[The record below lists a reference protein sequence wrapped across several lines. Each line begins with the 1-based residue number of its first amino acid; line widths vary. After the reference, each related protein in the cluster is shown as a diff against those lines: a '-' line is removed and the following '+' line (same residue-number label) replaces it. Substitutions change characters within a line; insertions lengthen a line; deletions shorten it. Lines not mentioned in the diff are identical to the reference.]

1 MERGSCGGAGTRR
14 SGSYNLP
21 VKVRLPTVAP
31 PESPGIAD
39 DDHFHD
45 ECGVF
50 GIYPHPEAAR
60 LTYLGL
66 YGLQHRGQEAAGIA
80 VSAGKEIALHK
91 GEGYVSEVFG
101 HEELAKMPGLAAIGH
116 CRYSTA
122 GASALVNAQP
132 VFARTSKGAL
142 ALAHNGNLTN
152 AGRLRAEL
160 EARGAIFQ
168 TTSDS
173 EVILHLMAKA
183 AAEDPIEALIEAWKQ
198 TEGAFSCVVLLEDR
212 VIAVRDPRGFRP
224 LVLGRLEDK
233 AYCVASETCAF
244 DLIDAK
250 LVREIEPGEMVI
262 LSAAGVESRKP
273 FPQKPVSPCIF
284 EHIYFARP
292 DSMVFGRMVMESR
305 EELGRLLAKEQPA
318 GADIVVPV
326 PDSGIGAALGFS
338 HESGIPFA
346 FGLIRNH
353 YVGRTF
359 IQPQQAIRDL
369 SVKVKLNPVK
379 PVIEGK
385 RVVLIDDSI
394 VRGTTSRKI
403 VRLVRA
409 AGAREVHLRISSPP
423 TMGPCHYGIDTP
435 QKSELIAAQHSLEE
449 IRRFVEADSLG
460 YLSLD
465 ALETAIAKGRPFCRA
480 CFDGNYPVALDASPR
495 QGGLFDKAA
504 R

>member
-1 MERGSCGGAGTRR
+1 MKA
-14 SGSYNLP
+14 LP
-21 VKVRLPTVAP
+21 VISAAAGDL
-31 PESPGIAD
+31 GIVD

-50 GIYPHPEAAR
+50 GIFPHPEAAR
-60 LTYLGL
+60 ITYLGL

-80 VSAGKEIALHK
+80 VALDGKISLHK
-91 GEGYVSEVFG
+91 GEGYVNEVFNSAQ
-101 HEELAKMPGLAAIGH
+101 LALLPGNAAIGH

-122 GASALVNAQP
+122 GESALVNAQP
-132 VFARTSKGAL
+132 VFARTTKGPL
-142 ALAHNGNLTN
+142 ALAHNGNITN
-152 AGRLRAEL
+152 AGRLRAEM
-160 EARGAIFQ
+160 EAAGAIFQ
-168 TTSDS
+168 TSSDS
-173 EVILHLMAKA
+173 EVILHLMARA
-183 AAEDPIEALIEAWKQ
+183 SAEDPVEALIEAWKQ
-198 TEGAFSCVVLLEDR
+198 TEGAFSCVVLLADK

-233 AYCVASETCAF
+233 AYVVASETCAF
-244 DLIDAK
+244 DLIDAR
-250 LVREIEPGEMVI
+250 LLREIEPGELVEI
-262 LSAAGVESRKP
+262 SATGVRSLRP
-273 FPQKPVSPCIF
+273 FDVKPVSPCIF

-292 DSMVFGRMVMESR
+292 DSLVFGRYVMDSR
-305 EELGRLLAKEQPA
+305 EQLGRILAREQPA
-318 GADIVVPV
+318 QADLVIPV
-326 PDSGIGAALGFS
+326 PDSGIGAGLGFS

-369 SVKVKLNPVK
+369 AVRVKLNPVR
-379 PVIEGK
+379 PLIEGK

-423 TMGPCHYGIDTP
+423 TTGPCHYGIDTP
-435 QKSELIAAQHSLEE
+435 KKSELIAAQHSVEE

-460 YLSLD
+460 YLSLQAIED
-465 ALETAIAKGRPFCRA
+465 AIARGKPFCKA
-480 CFDGNYPVALDASPR
+480 CFDGKYPVEPDFAPHQS
-495 QGGLFDKAA
+495 GLFEKSA